1 MPKKPTIRELIVN
14 LESNMNARFDNVE
27 KRLDNLE
34 VRVTKIEVRVEE
46 MANTPTMKKELEQT
60 KKPA

>member
-1 MPKKPTIRELIVN
+1 
-14 LESNMNARFDNVE
+14 MNARFDNVE

-34 VRVTKIEVRVEE
+34 VRVTKIEVRVEK